1 MAVKEDGEE
10 YDDDVEWEDA
20 PAAGI
25 YAYCLIPCFLEE
37 FWVCMLEIIWKGYTK
52 DT

>member
-1 MAVKEDGEE
+1 MAEGSVMAVKKEDGEE

-25 YAYCLIPCFLEE
+25 YADMPIA
-37 FWVCMLEIIWKGYTK
+37 
-52 DT
+52 